1 MTTPIAT
8 TESPKHQ
15 LVIDFE
21 SMAQRSFELCI
32 DALAKVDFYKGLLRR
47 LEEGQSIADE
57 LPVVATMSSD
67 VVQLTVQR
75 LKKQAEIAA
84 NEAWELP
91 TELKGSFV
99 TTVRS
104 ALPEGELIPQYDV
117 EYVAESKVGQVRVQ
131 AKNWRRKVNVEVLGS
146 AEAMSAVY
154 GHMIWTGLQANSTP
168 VR

>member
-21 SMAQRSFELCI
+21 RMAQRSFELCM
-32 DALAKVDFYKGLLRR
+32 DALGKVDFYAGLLRR
-47 LEEGQSIADE
+47 LEAGQSIADE
-57 LPVVATMSSD
+57 LPVVATMSSE
-67 VVQLTVQR
+67 VFMQTVQR

-84 NEAWELP
+84 SDAWELP

-117 EYVAESKVGQVRVQ
+117 EYVAETKVGQVRVQ
-131 AKNWRRKVNVEVLGS
+131 AKNWRRKVNVEVLAS

-154 GHMIWTGLQANSTP
+154 GQMVLEGLKAD
-168 VR
+168 

>member
-21 SMAQRSFELCI
+21 RMAQRSFELCM
-32 DALAKVDFYKGLLRR
+32 DALGKVDFYAGLLRR
-47 LEEGQSIADE
+47 LEAGQSIADE
-57 LPVVATMSSD
+57 LPVVAKMSPD
-67 VVQLTVQR
+67 LVKLTVQR
-75 LKKQAEIAA
+75 LKKQAEIEAS
-84 NEAWELP
+84 EAWELP

-99 TTVRS
+99 TTVRTV
-104 ALPEGELIPQYDV
+104 LPESELIPQYDV
-117 EYVAESKVGQVRVQ
+117 EYVAETKVGQVRVQ

-154 GHMIWTGLQANSTP
+154 GQMVFAGLKAGK
-168 VR
+168 RR

>member
-8 TESPKHQ
+8 TGSPKHQ

-21 SMAQRSFELCI
+21 RMAQRSFELCME
-32 DALAKVDFYKGLLRR
+32 ALNKVDFYAGLLRR
-47 LEEGQSIADE
+47 LEAGQSIADE
-57 LPVVATMSSD
+57 LPVVATMSPE
-67 VVQLTVQR
+67 VVMQTVQR

-84 NEAWELP
+84 SEAWELP

-117 EYVAESKVGQVRVQ
+117 EYVAGTNEGSVRVL
-131 AKNWRRKVNVEVLGS
+131 ASNWRRNVTVQVLGQVEAISS
-146 AEAMSAVY
+146 AY
-154 GHMIWTGLQANSTP
+154 GQMVFAGLKAG
-168 VR
+168 

>member
-21 SMAQRSFELCI
+21 RMAQRSFELCME
-32 DALAKVDFYKGLLRR
+32 ALNKVDFYTRLLRR

-67 VVQLTVQR
+67 LVQLTVQR

-104 ALPEGELIPQYDV
+104 VLHEGELIPRFDV
-117 EYVAESKVGQVRVQ
+117 EYVAETKVGQVRVH
-131 AKNWRRKVNVEVLGS
+131 AKNWRRRVTVEVLGTS
-146 AEAMSAVY
+146 ESMSAAY
-154 GHMIWTGLQANSTP
+154 GRMIWTGLQ
-168 VR
+168 

>member
-21 SMAQRSFELCI
+21 RMAQRSFELCM
-32 DALAKVDFYKGLLRR
+32 DALGKVDFYKRLLRR

-57 LPVVATMSSD
+57 LPVVATMSPD
-67 VVQLTVQR
+67 LVNLTVQR

-84 NEAWELP
+84 SEAWELP

-104 ALPEGELIPQYDV
+104 VLPEGELIPQYDV
-117 EYVAESKVGQVRVQ
+117 EYVAETNEEPVRVL
-131 AKNWRRKVNVEVLGS
+131 AKNWRRKVNVEVLAS
-146 AEAMSAVY
+146 AEAMSVVY
-154 GHMIWTGLQANSTP
+154 GQMVFAGLKAD
-168 VR
+168 

>member
-21 SMAQRSFELCI
+21 RMAQRSFVLCI
-32 DALAKVDFYKGLLRR
+32 DALGKVDFYKRLLRR
-47 LEEGQSIADE
+47 LEEGQSIAYE

-67 VVQLTVQR
+67 VVNLTVQR
-75 LKKQAEIAA
+75 LKKQAEIAVS
-84 NEAWELP
+84 EAWELP

-104 ALPEGELIPQYDV
+104 VLPEGELIPQYDV
-117 EYVAESKVGQVRVQ
+117 EYVAETNVGQVRVQ
-131 AKNWRRKVNVEVLGS
+131 VKNWRRKVNVEVLGS

-154 GHMIWTGLQANSTP
+154 GQMVFAGLKAD
-168 VR
+168 